1 MQLIY
6 SRTETFRSS
15 FFPASFRLWN
25 ELDHSVKNTDS
36 LSSFKSKLKTKKHK
50 YFYHDIGCRKISCIL
65 ASIRMK
71 CSKLK
76 HDLSMNN
83 IIDNNMCQ
91 CGNIETAY
99 HFFFECPLYTIYR
112 NDLQIETMF
121 LHSLTLNIIL
131 NGGITLSAQRNIEIH
146 SARRLKIYNEFK
158 SFLNILN
165 IPTRSIVMYLYQISM
180 ISCCVCKPCYVWIC
194 LEYSMYRLYL

>member
-1 MQLIY
+1 MGTIFDIITCSLFTLEQKHFDHL
-6 SRTETFRSS
+6 

-50 YFYHDIGCRKISCIL
+50 NVYHDIGCRKISCIL

-91 CGNIETAY
+91 CGNIETETFSLSA
-99 HFFFECPLYTIYR
+99 PSIQYTEMIYR
-112 NDLQIETMF
+112 
-121 LHSLTLNIIL
+121 
-131 NGGITLSAQRNIEIH
+131 
-146 SARRLKIYNEFK
+146 
-158 SFLNILN
+158 
-165 IPTRSIVMYLYQISM
+165 
-180 ISCCVCKPCYVWIC
+180 
-194 LEYSMYRLYL
+194 